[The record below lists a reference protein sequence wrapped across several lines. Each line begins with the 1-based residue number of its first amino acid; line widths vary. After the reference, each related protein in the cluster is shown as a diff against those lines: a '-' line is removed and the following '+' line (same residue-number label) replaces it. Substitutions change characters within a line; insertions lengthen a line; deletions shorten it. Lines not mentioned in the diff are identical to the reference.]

1 MSARAQAA
9 VALAASAALAL
20 ALAPRARAEA
30 PPGATATADAP
41 DRFPRAGAAYLVVRD
56 GTVLWARNPD
66 APLPPASLTKLMTA
80 LLAAERGDPGAWLTV
95 SARAAAETG
104 ARLGLRAG
112 EQLRAGDALAAAVVA
127 SANDACA
134 ALAEHVGGTVEA
146 FVAAMNRRAA
156 ALGLAGT
163 RFENPC
169 GHDAPGHR
177 ASARD
182 LLALTR
188 AVLAVPLLRTLVARE
203 RIEVVTRGGRRIG
216 ARTKNSLLGR
226 VRGVDG
232 VKTGTT
238 AAAGRCVVARAERD
252 GSEVIVVLLGAPDR
266 WFTAAAL
273 LEAAFRE
280 PRGG

>member
-1 MSARAQAA
+1 LSARRLALVAA
-9 VALAASAALAL
+9 AALAAGALP
-20 ALAPRARAEA
+20 APGRAGESQAH
-30 PPGATATADAP
+30 AP

-56 GTVLWARNPD
+56 GALLWARNPD

-80 LLAAERGDPGAWLTV
+80 LLATERGAPGTWLTV
-95 SARAAAETG
+95 SARAARETG

-112 EQLRAGDALAAAVVA
+112 EQVRAGDALAAALVA
-127 SANDACA
+127 SANDACL
-134 ALAEHVGGTVEA
+134 ALAEHVGGSVEA
-146 FVAAMNRRAA
+146 FVAAMNDRAA
-156 ALGLAGT
+156 SLGLAAT

-188 AVLAVPLLRTLVARE
+188 AVLAVPALRELAARE
-203 RIEVVTRGGRRIG
+203 RVTVVTRGGRRLV
-216 ARTKNSLLGR
+216 APTRNSLLGR
-226 VRGVDG
+226 VRGLTG

-238 AAAGRCVVARAERD
+238 DGAGRCVIARAERD
-252 GSEVIVVLLGAPDR
+252 GSEVVVVLLAAPDR

-273 LEAAFRE
+273 VEAAFRE
-280 PRGG
+280 RPRG